1 MKVSATVVIWAF
13 CVAAVT
19 TFFNGDDIADY
30 YSRALQG
37 NTTAVIDPLIQR
49 VIMGHD
55 GVCLNKRY
63 HASIHDKRP
72 GVKEEYAKFYQDNWR
87 WDRFDADLP
96 KVHKM
101 QNPNL
106 VVWETHA
113 SNTSSSLWTP
123 TDASHYATGPGWDAP
138 PNPSI
143 MPTRT
148 LVGKYGFYT
157 SWFTGH
163 YGHFNHDFLPTLAY
177 MRKVAMT
184 AYGDET
190 RFILVEFW
198 RSKEVVKF
206 MDPVFYERIDW
217 ISDNEVVKIEG
228 EVTYIEPLSIPEIA
242 GHALMAYLREWM
254 VEAHPFDQA
263 DFDANKHVLYY
274 DRVGSSGVNHGR
286 VLDVDHQKE
295 IIIAIRKSMDKHGL
309 GDQELVL
316 FNGQNENG
324 EALSPEEQ
332 FLAFRRASTLIGP
345 HGTGFSNMVWTNPNP
360 KSCEAR
366 THVLEFVPG
375 EDTAHVQCKYG
386 GYYRSLR
393 GLPLDYNEIFY
404 QLPSTN
410 AKTFISISELESALD
425 DMWGGKQVIYVEP
438 RIQPFLEPM

>member
-1 MKVSATVVIWAF
+1 
-13 CVAAVT
+13 
-19 TFFNGDDIADY
+19 
-30 YSRALQG
+30 
-37 NTTAVIDPLIQR
+37 
-49 VIMGHD
+49 MGHD

-286 VLDVDHQKE
+286 VLDADHQKE

-360 KSCEAR
+360 K
-366 THVLEFVPG
+366 FVKHAHMYWSLYLGRIQHMYNANTVDTTAPY
-375 EDTAHVQCKYG
+375 EDFRWIIMK
-386 GYYRSLR
+386 
-393 GLPLDYNEIFY
+393 F
-404 QLPSTN
+404 
-410 AKTFISISELESALD
+410 FISFHQRMQRRSSAFQSWRVHWMICGVANRSFMSSPEFNPSLN
-425 DMWGGKQVIYVEP
+425 QCSTSCAQSVSAIV
-438 RIQPFLEPM
+438 